1 MKNNIILLSVLMLL
15 FTGCSSSDN
24 SKNQTQQQNNN
35 SQSAQN
41 NRGGDSGFNLD
52 TLADALKNAG
62 YISEPG
68 EELDGSKIDAE
79 KLVSYGNLIIGYF
92 NLSSQSYFDIYNNA
106 EAIIDGK
113 TVKVGGAVGPYILFF
128 VDGNID
134 QEAVYTFE
142 EAGGYYRR

>member
-24 SKNQTQQQNNN
+24 SKNQQQNNN

-113 TVKVGGAVGPYILFF
+113 TVGPYILFF